1 MWYSKRSRFNYWS
14 SSKLSKNIR
23 KRFGLES
30 PSYLSM
36 DGWDDHE
43 EYCKAKAPIIH
54 WVTDQAFNKAQ
65 DVVYFIPDI
74 IWSIRTANIWKF
86 FRNLWLFRKALWNYR
101 SWDYHGLLDLMQT
114 ATYDMHKLHRDHGH
128 LVRSE
133 ETAKELLVLSELLK
147 RIREDKYID
156 SVQGY
161 KSEEGK
167 LFDGEFF
174 QKPNTLP
181 SIKSKNFYKM
191 REQAKKNDLSLAC
204 KLIERKLFTF
214 WD

>member
-1 MWYSKRSRFNYWS
+1 M
-14 SSKLSKNIR
+14 
-23 KRFGLES
+23 
-30 PSYLSM
+30 
-36 DGWDDHE
+36 
-43 EYCKAKAPIIH
+43 
-54 WVTDQAFNKAQ
+54 
-65 DVVYFIPDI
+65 
-74 IWSIRTANIWKF
+74 
-86 FRNLWLFRKALWNYR
+86 
-101 SWDYHGLLDLMQT
+101 LDLMQT

-133 ETAKELLVLSELLK
+133 ETAKELLLLSELLK

-156 SVQGY
+156 GVQGY

-167 LFDGEFF
+167 LFGGEFF